1 MYTIER
7 IPPTPGGKEVAYI
20 WGERSY
26 KKCISKFGPEFQN
39 PNCGHFSY
47 CHPILGSSSVNALST
62 VGRGVSFRQTG
73 FIIIP
78 LCLLNVNLLHG
89 LFLFF
94 TAEIALSDG

>member
-1 MYTIER
+1 MHFKIW
-7 IPPTPGGKEVAYI
+7 PGVPKSQL
-20 WGERSY
+20 W
-26 KKCISKFGPEFQN
+26 P
-39 PNCGHFSY
+39 FSY

-94 TAEIALSDG
+94 TAEIALSG

>member
-1 MYTIER
+1 MR
-7 IPPTPGGKEVAYI
+7 NA
-20 WGERSY
+20 
-26 KKCISKFGPEFQN
+26 FQN
-39 PNCGHFSY
+39 LAWSSKIPVVAIGY

-94 TAEIALSDG
+94 TAEIALSG